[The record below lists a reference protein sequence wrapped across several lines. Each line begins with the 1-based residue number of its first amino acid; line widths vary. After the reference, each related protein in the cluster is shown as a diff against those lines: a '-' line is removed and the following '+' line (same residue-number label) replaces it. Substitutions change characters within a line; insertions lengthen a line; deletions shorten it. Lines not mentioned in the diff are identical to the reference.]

1 MIRKISGSRC
11 VYTTTSSRPVA
22 LSPSVIKRC
31 SSKQSGSSRVSAKS
45 SANAVTASLN
55 ATPCF
60 SKFALALARFHSTRI
75 FELYIYLCIFASTES
90 LLFIASLFLPADAGI
105 QPTINH
111 PTVPKIKPRMADR
124 VVNAIYPQRRRR
136 RLQAPIGSRRRTRS
150 TRRARRPASAA
161 VAHCTASKM
170 AFHPGRNSGI
180 LPLRDTGT
188 RPCKCTKCDL
198 PPSPRLVVAGLS
210 RGTLGDIK
218 SIGLQQWK
226 HLIVLRLILKQ

>member
-1 MIRKISGSRC
+1 M
-11 VYTTTSSRPVA
+11 
-22 LSPSVIKRC
+22 KRC

-124 VVNAIYPQRRRR
+124 VVNAIYPQRRTR

-150 TRRARRPASAA
+150 TSMEPLQAPAAHRAPPR
-161 VAHCTASKM
+161 TALNRVEN
-170 AFHPGRNSGI
+170 G
-180 LPLRDTGT
+180 
-188 RPCKCTKCDL
+188 L
-198 PPSPRLVVAGLS
+198 PPGQKFRYLAPQRYRDKAMQTHEPR
-210 RGTLGDIK
+210 RGGIRWI
-218 SIGLQQWK
+218 SVSCPSALQGQG
-226 HLIVLRLILKQ
+226 HANA